1 MQGAIGLVQLAKFA
15 EIDRIRKLNKA
26 RIDNIFRNIKGIRTI
41 VELEHSSVSWF
52 GAPLICETSSLK
64 RALVAF
70 LEKNR
75 IQTRNY
81 FAGNLL
87 MQPGYKRFGDWR
99 YFPNATKVLGN
110 VFFVGVSPTISEKML
125 DYVEETVKN
134 FKI

>member
-1 MQGAIGLVQLAKFA
+1 
-15 EIDRIRKLNKA
+15 
-26 RIDNIFRNIKGIRTI
+26 
-41 VELEHSSVSWF
+41 
-52 GAPLICETSSLK
+52 
-64 RALVAF
+64 
-70 LEKNR
+70 
-75 IQTRNY
+75 
-81 FAGNLL
+81 